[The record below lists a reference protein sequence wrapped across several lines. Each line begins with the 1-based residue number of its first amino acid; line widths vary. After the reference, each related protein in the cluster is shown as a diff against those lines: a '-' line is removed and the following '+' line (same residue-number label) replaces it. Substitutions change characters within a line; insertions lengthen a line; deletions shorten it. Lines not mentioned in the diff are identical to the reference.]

1 MNARDGLLWLIFHS
15 SVVLVEIS
23 MCYSAISLFPFTIW
37 LGYQCALFY
46 WWLFPWH
53 CINRNN
59 LVENFALLF
68 IGEGHEKRRNWLNST
83 ISTMHFLVEFNHS
96 NHSGFLNSIT
106 CWIQPIQPI
115 LSLMGVPEKT
125 RLWVSPIFFSN
136 KPLDQ
141 TLFLMKKFRKSKV
154 TMFWKNW
161 ETMFFR
167 QKPCWI
173 G

>member
-1 MNARDGLLWLIFHS
+1 MDFCW
-15 SVVLVEIS
+15 
-23 MCYSAISLFPFTIW
+23 SLTRSEGSLSPYRSPIVYCF
-37 LGYQCALFY
+37 LGYTSFKDAM
-46 WWLFPWH
+46 
-53 CINRNN
+53 
-59 LVENFALLF
+59 ED
-68 IGEGHEKRRNWLNST
+68 HEKRRNWLNST
-83 ISTMHFLVEFNHS
+83 FSTMHFLVEFNHS

-115 LSLMGVPEKT
+115 SSLMVVPEKT

-136 KPLDQ
+136 EPLDQ

-161 ETMFFR
+161 ETLFFR